1 MADTAPGTSVM
12 SLLPK
17 TAEVEDVT
25 SEKITPSS
33 NPQRTSMTTASVG
46 PDGKV
51 KFENAKEIDSLTR

>member
-1 MADTAPGTSVM
+1 M